1 MEVTME
7 AAATAEE
14 IAAWVAAPNKA
25 PAKPKLV
32 AMLAAAA
39 PQVNTCYKAR
49 VKKIATIALGCAI
62 PAASFA
68 LSHIG
73 GELLASA
80 ETAWMYT
87 LAAMFGACCIAVLIV
102 SLPHLAKSIQD
113 ITGEPT
119 DRNGWCLAVTLD
131 AGLIISELCLIYG
144 STELAPWCWAV
155 IGVTS
160 VFSAFLNCWAFLVL
174 AHKPVAK

>member
-1 MEVTME
+1 MNVTME
-7 AAATAEE
+7 SPATAEE
-14 IAAWVAAPNKA
+14 IAAWTASPNKA

-32 AMLAAAA
+32 AMLAAAT
-39 PQVNTCYKAR
+39 PQVNTCYKGR
-49 VKKIATIALGCAI
+49 MKKIATIALGCAI

-73 GELLASA
+73 GELLAVA
-80 ETAWMYT
+80 QTPWMYT
-87 LAAMFGACCIAVLIV
+87 LAFLFGACCVSVLMV
-102 SLPHLAKSIQD
+102 SLPHLAKAITD
-113 ITGEPT
+113 ITGESNE
-119 DRNGWCLAVTLD
+119 RNGWCLAVTLD

-144 STELAPWCWAV
+144 SDELAPWCWGMIV
-155 IGVTS
+155 VTS